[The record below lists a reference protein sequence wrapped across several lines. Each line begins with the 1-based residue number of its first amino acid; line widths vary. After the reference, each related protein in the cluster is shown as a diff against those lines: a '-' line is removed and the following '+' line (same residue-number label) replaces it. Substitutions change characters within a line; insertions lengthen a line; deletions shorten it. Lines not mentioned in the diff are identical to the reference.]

1 LFKLLQSRRWLPIT
15 LRGAGAVT
23 LVLFSYI
30 SVLLG
35 FDFDYG
41 RFWLLAAVVV
51 ISFLGDYLTSIALSV
66 VAVGCL
72 TFFFT
77 PPIFS
82 FRIEQEQDLLA
93 VIVFLITS
101 IVIASFAAK
110 IRRTS
115 GMELLQTR
123 GGRGELA
130 GNRDRIRAQQN
141 GAWGYLK
148 KPFGEKEFL
157 AYVKSALYGA
167 QPASSNHEVEATRRD
182 NDDEPVIEQIDK
194 ARSLSIDELSGP
206 DALET
211 ITPEWER
218 LDAQLSP
225 RTPFTSPLW
234 VKLWWRHLRQVKSGI
249 RQEFFVHTV
258 RDETGDLLA
267 IAPLIITH
275 RPGIGPLHLRILQF
289 FGGADGSITEHRCM
303 VCRRE
308 DEARAAQA
316 LTSYLYDRK
325 GKWDLFVWTGIRHD
339 EIAQDRLENRLHV
352 YKTTPYYLVPLP
364 KSWEEFRSGL
374 SPNMKEAMRK
384 CYRHLARDGHT
395 FNFHVVTKPEEIS
408 IALDRLFNL
417 HSERAQLKYA
427 TRHRDLF
434 AESSHRIFITEVAHK
449 MAEQNQLRIFE
460 LEVAGTV
467 VASRMAFL
475 LGDELYLYYSG
486 YDLEWRKHSIMT
498 TLMCECFK
506 WAIESGIVVINLSKG
521 KDPSK
526 LRWRGSEVEFH
537 DALLMSPTRR
547 GALVSRAYNL
557 LGSRPTLFVKLT
569 ELLTLVFTL
578 LDLTRRVAADFV

>member
-1 LFKLLQSRRWLPIT
+1 MEMQYGVVSVIDDDPSVREGATDLLESAGIATKSFQDADEF
-15 LRGAGAVT
+15 LR
-23 LVLFSYI
+23 S
-30 SVLLG
+30 
-35 FDFDYG
+35 
-41 RFWLLAAVVV
+41 
-51 ISFLGDYLTSIALSV
+51 DYLDSTSCV
-66 VAVGCL
+66 VADIRMPGM
-72 TFFFT
+72 
-77 PPIFS
+77 S
-82 FRIEQEQDLLA
+82 GIELHEQLCRA
-93 VIVFLITS
+93 G
-101 IVIASFAAK
+101 IAIPTILVTAFP
-110 IRRTS
+110 RD
-115 GMELLQTR
+115 
-123 GGRGELA
+123 
-130 GNRDRIRAQQN
+130 RDRIRARQN
-141 GAWGYLK
+141 GVWGYLK

-157 AYVKSALYGA
+157 AFVNSALHGTK
-167 QPASSNHEVEATRRD
+167 PTSSDHEDETINQD
-182 NDDEPVIEQIDK
+182 SDDEPVIEQIGK
-194 ARSLSIDELSGP
+194 AGALSIEELSGP

-218 LDAQLSP
+218 LDEQLSP

-234 VKLWWRHLRQVKSGI
+234 VKLWWRHLRQVTPGI

-258 RDETGDLLA
+258 RDETGELLA

-275 RPGIGPLHLRILQF
+275 RPGIGPLQLRILQF

-303 VCRRE
+303 ICRGH
-308 DEARAAQA
+308 DEARAARA

-325 GKWDLFVWTGIRHD
+325 ETWDLFLWTGIRHNQ
-339 EIAQDRLENRLHV
+339 IAQDPENQLHL
-352 YKTTPYYLVPLP
+352 YKKTPYYLVPLP

-384 CYRHLARDGHT
+384 CYRHLTRGGHS
-395 FNFHVVTKPEEIS
+395 FIFRVVTKPEEIS
-408 IALDRLFNL
+408 TALDRLFDL

-434 AESSHRIFITEVAHK
+434 AKSSHRTFIIDVANK

-460 LEVAGTV
+460 LEVAGNV

-506 WAIESGIVVINLSKG
+506 WAIESGISVINLSKG

-547 GALVSRAYNL
+547 GALVSRAYSL
-557 LGSRPTLFVKLT
+557 LSGHPSLFVKLT
-569 ELLTLVFTL
+569 ELLILVFTL
-578 LDLTRRVAADFV
+578 LDLTRHVAAEFV